1 MNETLFDT
9 YLPLL
14 LWTGLGALL
23 FRLLPDRTPRL
34 LGRAL
39 YWVGMPIEIMAL
51 ARRTDFPPSAQLTP
65 IATVSVLLLGL
76 GLSWLALQIIIR
88 RTGDTNS
95 RFDLSAIA
103 DALAHPAQQGSFILA
118 TISAN
123 TGFVGLAIAPFLIDE
138 RYFSLL
144 ITYNVTQS
152 VLGNYGMGVWVASA
166 FGGDDRERNGWKQ
179 LRDVVVSPS
188 LWSFTLGILTRTV
201 PFPAVVET
209 GLQSSLWVVIPA
221 AFLLMGM
228 RVSQL
233 QGWQNLKLVLIPAVL
248 KAIVL
253 PALVGIILTLC
264 GVSGDIRLAIVL
276 MSGMPTAFASLILA
290 EEYNLDRQL
299 LTSSAIVTTIA
310 LLVMI
315 PLWMAW
321 FG

>member
-1 MNETLFDT
+1 MNETLFNA
-9 YLPLL
+9 YIPLL

-23 FRLLPDRTPRL
+23 FRLLPDRTPRF

-65 IATVSVLLLGL
+65 IATVSVLFLGL
-76 GLSWLALQIIIR
+76 GLSWLALQIVR
-88 RTGDTNS
+88 RSADTNS

-103 DALAHPAQQGSFILA
+103 EALAHPAQQGSFILA
-118 TISAN
+118 SISAN

-166 FGGDDRERNGWKQ
+166 FGGTDRERNGWTQ
-179 LRDVVVSPS
+179 VRDVAISPS
-188 LWSFTLGILTRTV
+188 LWSFTLGVLTRTV
-201 PFPAVVET
+201 PFPAAIET
-209 GLQSSLWVVIPA
+209 GLQSSLWLVIPA

-233 QGWQNLKLVLIPAVL
+233 KGWQSLKLVLIPAGL

-290 EEYNLDRQL
+290 EEYNLDREL

>member
-1 MNETLFDT
+1 MNETLFNA
-9 YLPLL
+9 YIPLV

-23 FRLLPDRTPRL
+23 LRVLPNRTPRL

-51 ARRTDFPPSAQLTP
+51 ARRTDFSPSAQLTP

-76 GLSWLALQIIIR
+76 GLSWLALQIIR
-88 RTGDTNS
+88 RTGEPNS
-95 RFDLSAIA
+95 RFNLSAIA

-166 FGGDDRERNGWKQ
+166 FGGNDRERNDWKQ
-179 LRDVVVSPS
+179 LRDVAISPS

-209 GLQSSLWVVIPA
+209 GLQSSLWMVIPA

-233 QGWQNLKLVLIPAVL
+233 KGWQSLKLVLIPAGL

-290 EEYNLDRQL
+290 EEYNLDREL
-299 LTSSAIVTTIA
+299 LTSSAIVTTIG

-315 PLWMAW
+315 PLWMTW